1 MNQKH
6 TFYQGHQ
13 SLHQSLIRLVGLLL
27 LLSVG
32 SLHAK
37 QNSYQ
42 TYVIHTHGNPNLVQ
56 VVQNELSPAY
66 GGSGGTVTLYQ
77 DQLIIRATPAD
88 HARILP
94 LIRQLDV
101 APIPLTISVT
111 LNNQQSAQQSG
122 GHIYGGVINRGVW
135 INGQYHNT
143 QSQSISDAHY
153 TARTQ
158 SGATVKIGTSTLLG
172 LTTSRVH
179 HNRYRAW
186 VSFGTSWVS
195 LDDGFSATPRVLPS
209 GQISLDINTTN
220 THHQSGQTPNN
231 SSMNT
236 SVTLSR
242 GQWAK
247 IGEIRTESQSS
258 NSYIQQSS
266 TQILPIWVKVE

>member
-13 SLHQSLIRLVGLLL
+13 SLHQSLIGVGLLL
-27 LLSVG
+27 LLNVS

-101 APIPLTISVT
+101 APTPLTISVT
-111 LNNQQSAQQSG
+111 LNNQQAGQQSG
-122 GHIYGGVINRGVW
+122 GYIYGGVINRGVW

-143 QSQSISDAHY
+143 QSQSTSDVHY

-172 LTTSRVH
+172 LTTSRIH
-179 HNRYRAW
+179 HNKHRAW
-186 VSFGTSWVS
+186 ISFGTSWVS
-195 LDDGFSATPRVLPS
+195 LSDGFSATPRVLPS

-220 THHQSGQTPNN
+220 HQSGQIPDT

-242 GQWAK
+242 GQWTK
-247 IGEIRTESQSS
+247 IGEIRTENQSS
-258 NSYIQQSS
+258 NNYIQQSS